1 KSGPSARPRLAST
14 RSRSM
19 SSRPLELRSRRSKP
33 MSNGKMPDLN
43 QLMKQAQKLQGDVAK
58 VQEEIAKMVC
68 DGAAGGGMV
77 TATLNGQFEV
87 LRIKIDRSVVDPNDI
102 GMLEDL
108 VTAAVNA
115 AAEKIRELS
124 KQKMS
129 SVMGGVPG

>member
-1 KSGPSARPRLAST
+1 
-14 RSRSM
+14 
-19 SSRPLELRSRRSKP
+19 

-58 VQEEIAKMVC
+58 VQEEIAKMTA

-87 LRIKIDRSVVDPNDI
+87 VRIKIDRSVVDPSDI

-129 SVMGGVPG
+129 SVMGGMPGLPGMF